1 MCWQTILK
9 NKLTV
14 NDAAIE
20 IGSVLLGYENVD
32 KESTG
37 ELLYDY
43 QYHEIKDIYDTLSFE
58 PHSTSVVTKPSTYEY
73 TIQCNVYD
81 EERKENYTG
90 ILFATYL
97 DDNDNEEID
106 KFLRRVMEL
115 SFNDKLE
122 DAKDFLTPLNDDWME
137 E

>member
-1 MCWQTILK
+1 MSWQTILK

-81 EERKENYTG
+81 EDKKENYTG
-90 ILFATYL
+90 LLFSTYL
-97 DDNDNEEID
+97 NADTDETLE
-106 KFLRRVMEL
+106 FMEL
-115 SFNDKLE
+115 LGRLSFRNELE
-122 DAKDFLTPLNDDWME
+122 DAKEFMTSRYDFD
-137 E
+137 